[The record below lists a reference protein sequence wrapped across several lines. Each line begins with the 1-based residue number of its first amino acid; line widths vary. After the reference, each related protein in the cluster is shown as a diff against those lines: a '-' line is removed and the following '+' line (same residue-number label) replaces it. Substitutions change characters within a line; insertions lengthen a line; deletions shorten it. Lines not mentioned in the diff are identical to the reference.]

1 MSVESRGTHCTCSGV
16 LPTSHGCAIAEVAYC
31 SRVAARSSLAD
42 DVMSSP
48 ESSSVSDEDS
58 SNSEFGAVHVDH
70 VLDDEGLGV
79 LVFTLVWLEWSW
91 EREGGTKD

>member
-1 MSVESRGTHCTCSGV
+1 
-16 LPTSHGCAIAEVAYC
+16 
-31 SRVAARSSLAD
+31 
-42 DVMSSP
+42 MSSP